1 VQISIHQN
9 IAEIPATQWNKL
21 VQDNNPFVDHA
32 FLLAMEQH
40 QCVGKQFGWLP
51 AHIGVVEKGILVAA
65 MPLYKKTNSYG
76 EFVFDHAWA
85 EAWQRVGLSY
95 YPKLVSAIPYT
106 PATGQR
112 LLCEPGRENEFY
124 PVLLK
129 AALQLLEA
137 QNFSGL
143 HILFPE
149 TSEQEFLQQQDL
161 VSRHDCQYHW
171 HNRQY
176 RDFDDFLS
184 CLTARKRKNIRRERQ
199 KVQKAG
205 VQLRCLDGHRTTEK
219 DWRDFTR
226 FYHQT
231 FSEKWGMATFN
242 LDFFCQVAQ
251 SMPDQI
257 LLVLADH
264 GNECIAGAL
273 MYKSEHTLYGR
284 HWGSTTHI
292 DSLHFEACYYQGIE
306 HCIAN
311 GLEHFEPGAQG
322 EHKIARGFEPVLTR
336 SFHWLQPE
344 QFREPVRRYCVL
356 EQAAMADYM
365 AELSSVS
372 AFRSEQQ

>member
-1 VQISIHQN
+1 MQISIHQS
-9 IAEIPATQWNKL
+9 IAEIPALQWNRL
-21 VQDNNPFVDHA
+21 VRDNNPFLDHA

-40 QCVGKQFGWLP
+40 QCVGEQFGWLP
-51 AHIGVVEKGILVAA
+51 AHIGIVEEGALVAA
-65 MPLYKKTNSYG
+65 MPLYEKTNSYG

-95 YPKLVSAIPYT
+95 YPKLVSAVPYT

-112 LLCEPGRENEFY
+112 LLCESGREHEFY
-124 PVLLK
+124 PLLLK
-129 AALQLLEA
+129 AALQLLET
-137 QNFSGL
+137 QRFSGL
-143 HILFPE
+143 HILFPGA
-149 TSEQEFLQQQDL
+149 SEQAFLQRQDL

-184 CLTARKRKNIRRERQ
+184 RLTARKRKNIRRERQ
-199 KVQKAG
+199 KVEQASVK
-205 VQLRCLDGHRTTEK
+205 LRCLDGHSATEQ
-219 DWRDFTR
+219 DWDDFTR
-226 FYHQT
+226 FYDQT
-231 FSEKWGMATFN
+231 FTEKRGMATFN
-242 LDFFCQVAQ
+242 LGFFNQIAQ
-251 SMPDQI
+251 ALPDQI

-264 GNECIAGAL
+264 EHECIAGAL
-273 MYKSEHTLYGR
+273 MYKSDHTLYGR

-306 HCIAN
+306 HCILN

-322 EHKIARGFEPVLTR
+322 EHKIARGFEPILTR

-344 QFREPVRRYCVL
+344 QFREPVKRYCEL
-356 EQAAMADYM
+356 EQAAVADYL
-365 AELSSVS
+365 AELGSVS